1 MTSYVNPTT
10 RIGGVEQVVV
20 PEQGASREMSVA
32 DLSGGIIAPGVEIIA
47 GDPVGNHASFSD
59 SGFRVFA
66 DDLDDGVPNEVVR
79 MGTESGDLFAIT
91 DSMQQVKASISDS
104 GGGAFTGLS
113 VDPTELN
120 PDGSPAK
127 GLSIYGTEFLEWLD
141 TLPRGV
147 CSWEVFPAD
156 VTSPDSNEYGYGEIG
171 FVARPGRL
179 YRISMRGSIETNDT
193 GGIPRVSLRMSY
205 ANAPDDAPSPT
216 VTSPVL
222 LTHRPN
228 WQSDANEEY
237 SFSDFAM
244 LYNESL
250 VDRNVRVL
258 MTIWSDGVGTA
269 TMYAPGTGVSNF
281 SNPGMGAAIVAEDV
295 GPYLSQGGAYNTG
308 GATGT
313 PTPTPTPVKQ
323 YVSTWNATNSES
335 YKGSNTARTDTADL
349 VQGYNSSNG
358 DGFGVVVFTG
368 NAATGETTKTIATA
382 LSGASLRKVEVYLY
396 ANHWYYN
403 GGGTALIRAYDSTSL
418 SSSTPSGTIK
428 QSASWPKPGGR
439 WVDITSIAT
448 AAIRGI
454 TVGKAGSTNLLYY
467 GRFNGHTQ
475 SNKPRLRLTYVR

>member
-1 MTSYVNPTT
+1 MTNYVNPTT

-20 PEQGASREMSVA
+20 PEREASRETSVA

-66 DDLDDGVPNEVVR
+66 EDLDDGVPNEVIR
-79 MGTESGDLFAIT
+79 MGTDSGDLFSIT
-91 DSMQQVKASISDS
+91 DSMQQVKASISGS

-147 CSWEVFPAD
+147 CSWEVFASD
-156 VTSPDSNEYGYGEIG
+156 VTSLDSNEYGYGEIG

-179 YRISMRGSIETNDT
+179 YRISMRGAIETNDT
-193 GGIPRVSLRMSY
+193 GGIPRVNLRMSY
-205 ANAPDDAPSPT
+205 ANAPNDAPSPT
-216 VTSPVL
+216 VTSPL
-222 LTHRPN
+222 LLQHRPN
-228 WQSDANEEY
+228 WESDANEEY

-269 TMYAPGTGVSNF
+269 TLYAPGGGAANF
-281 SNPGMGAAIVAEDV
+281 SNPEAGAVIVAEDV

-308 GATGT
+308 GATVT
-313 PTPTPTPVKQ
+313 PRKQ

-335 YKGSNTARTDTADL
+335 YRGDNTARTDAADL
-349 VQGYNSSNG
+349 VQGYNSFNG
-358 DGFGVVVFTG
+358 DGFGVVVFGG
-368 NAATGETTKTIATA
+368 NAATGETTKTIGAA
-382 LSGASLRKVEVYLY
+382 LSGATIRKVEVYLY
-396 ANHWYYN
+396 ANHWYYSS
-403 GGGTALIRAYDSTSL
+403 GGTALIRAYNSTSL

-475 SNKPRLRLTYVR
+475 SNKPKLRITYVR